1 MTGKPEVQDHFLN
14 ELRTSRTLA
23 RVVLLDGREL
33 RGTVQAFDTFT
44 IRMTC
49 KGDEILIFKSA
60 IAVIGPAEG
69 GRSRESATDSAETE
83 PPTTETQQPDPVA
96 P

>member
-1 MTGKPEVQDHFLN
+1 MTGKPEVQDSFLN
-14 ELRTSRTLA
+14 ELRTSHTPA

-49 KGDEILIFKSA
+49 KGDDVLIFKSA
-60 IAVIGPAEG
+60 IAVIGPGSG
-69 GRSRESATDSAETE
+69 GRDRENGNDSDDSE
-83 PPTTETQQPDPVA
+83 PPTTETQ
-96 P
+96 

>member
-1 MTGKPEVQDHFLN
+1 MTAKPEVQDHFLN

-44 IRMTC
+44 IR
-49 KGDEILIFKSA
+49 
-60 IAVIGPAEG
+60 
-69 GRSRESATDSAETE
+69 
-83 PPTTETQQPDPVA
+83 
-96 P
+96 

>member
-1 MTGKPEVQDHFLN
+1 MTAKPEVQDHFLN

-49 KGDEILIFKSA
+49 KGDDILIFKSA
-60 IAVIGPAEG
+60 IDVIGPARG
-69 GRSRESATDSAETE
+69 SRDKENGTDSDDSE
-83 PPTTETQQPDPVA
+83 PQTTETQ
-96 P
+96 

>member
-1 MTGKPEVQDHFLN
+1 MTAKPEVQDHFLN

-49 KGDEILIFKSA
+49 KGDDILIFKSA
-60 IAVIGPAEG
+60 IADKENG
-69 GRSRESATDSAETE
+69 TDSDDSE
-83 PPTTETQQPDPVA
+83 PQTTETQ
-96 P
+96 

>member
-60 IAVIGPAEG
+60 IAVIGPAKG
-69 GRSRESATDSAETE
+69 SDDSNNSSNSDDSE
-83 PPTTETQQPDPVA
+83 PPTTETQ
-96 P
+96 